1 MDVSGGL
8 VSFLQ
13 LQGQGPGFHPW
24 AKVAARMLTTANII
38 SSAANLVIAKKQSQ
52 GFSIG
57 ESCCLSLT
65 CSIPVQQKVEIDN
78 EVHLGLLLGY
88 CIWPRSPSLT
98 PQLYS

>member
-38 SSAANLVIAKKQSQ
+38 SSAANLVVAKKQSQ

-57 ESCCLSLT
+57 ESCCASLL
-65 CSIPVQQKVEIDN
+65 VLFQQR
-78 EVHLGLLLGY
+78 
-88 CIWPRSPSLT
+88 WRLT
-98 PQLYS
+98 MRFIQDSFWAIAYAANAVRVVRV